1 MCTATH
7 SEPLIPALDSLGDD
21 LLATSPRQRRL
32 ALCATD
38 HRIDCLRA
46 RGRRPLVVVNT
57 FSGLPDFRRRGDGHP

>member
-32 ALCATD
+32 AL
-38 HRIDCLRA
+38 A
-46 RGRRPLVVVNT
+46 RPIIGLIAYGLAADARLVVVNT